1 MQTSGSSC
9 SRRESS
15 SEYTAQ
21 SDDAAMTHDLRSLPK
36 IDAHH
41 HLWDLD
47 QNDYPWLREIGAP
60 RMYGNY
66 DAMRRNYLIDDFI
79 ADCAPHGV
87 IKSVHVQANWNS
99 ADPVGETRWCQ
110 GIAERHGF
118 PHAIVAYADLADPE
132 VERVLAAHRE
142 SVNVRGIRQILGHTD
157 DPRLERRDR
166 PDHLRDRA
174 WERGYGLLAKYALSF
189 DLQVFPSQMEAAA
202 HIAARH
208 ETVPVVV
215 CHTGFPWDR
224 STAGIAL
231 WRSGMRRL
239 AGLPQAYAKLS
250 GPGMVMIDW
259 TVDRFAPFI
268 HETID
273 LFGPD
278 RCMFA
283 SNVPPDALHKTYDEI
298 YAGFY
303 AFAARY
309 SPDEQRQMFYDTAAR
324 AYRI

>member
-1 MQTSGSSC
+1 MT
-9 SRRESS
+9 
-15 SEYTAQ
+15 Q
-21 SDDAAMTHDLRSLPK
+21 SLRTLPK

-47 QNDYPWLREIGAP
+47 HNLYPWLRESGAP

-79 ADCAPHGV
+79 ADSAPHRV
-87 IKSVHVQANWNS
+87 VKSVHVQANWNPDDS
-99 ADPVGETRWCQ
+99 LGETRWCQ
-110 GIAERHGF
+110 SVADGHGF
-118 PHAIVAYADLADPE
+118 PHAIVAHANLADPD
-132 VERVLAAHRE
+132 VEQMLCAHRE

-166 PDHLRDRA
+166 PNHLCDPA
-174 WERGYGLLAKYALSF
+174 WERGYGLLKKYALSF
-189 DLQVFPSQMEAAA
+189 DLQVFPAQMEAAA
-202 HIAARH
+202 RICARH
-208 ETVPVVV
+208 DAVPVIV

-224 STAGIAL
+224 SAAGIAL

-239 AGLPQAYAKLS
+239 ADLPQAYAKLS
-250 GPGMVMIDW
+250 GPGMVMTDW

-268 HETID
+268 HETIEM
-273 LFGPD
+273 FGPR

-283 SNVPPDALHKTYDEI
+283 SNVPPDALHKSYDEI

-303 AFAARY
+303 AFAAPY
-309 SPDEQRQMFYDTAAR
+309 SPDEQKQMFYDTAAR